1 MNLYTLCTKLILT
14 AGSTVDKAGSTV
26 DKAGSTVDKAGSRAD
41 KAGSRADEGRGDY
54 QERAAA
60 DSGDETES
68 GSSVCGVVCHVTRG
82 HPDCRRLSWKNS

>member
-1 MNLYTLCTKLILT
+1 MNDTYIILT
-14 AGSTVDKAGSTV
+14 AGSTVDKE
-26 DKAGSTVDKAGSRAD
+26 GSRA
-41 KAGSRADEGRGDY
+41 GEGRGDY

-82 HPDCRRLSWKNS
+82 PPDCRRLS